1 MSIRAVLC
9 INRRE
14 YRVLRYR
21 QRFARRVSSNGMP
34 ASDLYGGTIDVE
46 FESER
51 DSGMFALMTDE
62 NTPTIEGY
70 LRISPSEED
79 TMVRELKFDE
89 AYLVGYSEQQY
100 DDWGAPVTMCVS
112 ISPIRLDFNRTVC
125 IERRNSSIWREYR
138 AEKPLFK
145 APVHTPPSPLVTSV
159 KGEETALPTHTVKY
173 TVTGYNLA
181 TIGTND
187 RERVKWLVRVD
198 GRDELLS
205 QRGETLELT
214 IKPEWTGKDV
224 TVMPYLRK
232 PNEEVSVKTTVIFE
246 PHIRIIL
253 TNIITGYT
261 IQALKGIDFY
271 TSDPAVIVPTYR
283 VNVVNYDETCKEGI
297 VEFSFDVTRD
307 AWYCIGKKNGKYKI
321 INRAFVPA
329 NWKQNLYGAF
339 WVPSYPRF
347 SKLGAFVLTRF
358 GKKEL
363 PAQPLL
369 TQKCLDGKY
378 IDSPRKDE
386 RIATDV
392 MIHIGG
398 TYEVLGYD
406 HLGGSYGCFGFI
418 PKEDIYKTPEEAGK
432 ASLNDDYDD
441 QTSNSEWIKVTNKI
455 LRLSFSRKKNI
466 KVLIEYRDEKT
477 NYTPQI
483 IYNE

>member
-51 DSGMFALMTDE
+51 DSGIFALMTDE

-181 TIGTND
+181 TIGASD

-198 GRDELLS
+198 GRDEQLS

-232 PNEEVSVKTTVIFE
+232 PNEEVSVKTTVERF
-246 PHIRIIL
+246 PKSIL
-253 TNIITGYT
+253 FARSMKRPGKTLTG
-261 IQALKGIDFY
+261 
-271 TSDPAVIVPTYR
+271 
-283 VNVVNYDETCKEGI
+283 ET
-297 VEFSFDVTRD
+297 
-307 AWYCIGKKNGKYKI
+307 A
-321 INRAFVPA
+321 
-329 NWKQNLYGAF
+329 
-339 WVPSYPRF
+339 
-347 SKLGAFVLTRF
+347 
-358 GKKEL
+358 
-363 PAQPLL
+363 
-369 TQKCLDGKY
+369 
-378 IDSPRKDE
+378 
-386 RIATDV
+386 
-392 MIHIGG
+392 
-398 TYEVLGYD
+398 
-406 HLGGSYGCFGFI
+406 
-418 PKEDIYKTPEEAGK
+418 EDMLCADKTPEEVRRIHRLFGLQLK
-432 ASLNDDYDD
+432 ASDKELFADMYMLAGMGSLSGGGELLTALIGHFKGSSGTPFSNAYMDQKLKEHPSFHTFVYQKDKGVLDNLKKQLKKVLGNIKRVKLLQEGEIRSDRTKFNTLKDKLNGMTLAVDDTSAYEVYVDDYKLTAPNTFSCNLRIIVYDNYGLD
-441 QTSNSEWIKVTNKI
+441 AEDVAKYGTIAGFRAWYVLQHVRGYKPFLTKMTCIIPIKNQT
-455 LRLSFSRKKNI
+455 F
-466 KVLIEYRDEKT
+466 
-477 NYTPQI
+477 
-483 IYNE
+483 

>member
-51 DSGMFALMTDE
+51 DSGVFALMTDE

-181 TIGTND
+181 TIGASD

-198 GRDELLS
+198 GRDEQLS

-232 PNEEVSVKTTVIFE
+232 PNEEVSVKTTVERF
-246 PHIRIIL
+246 PKSIL
-253 TNIITGYT
+253 FARSMKRPGKTLTG
-261 IQALKGIDFY
+261 
-271 TSDPAVIVPTYR
+271 
-283 VNVVNYDETCKEGI
+283 ET
-297 VEFSFDVTRD
+297 
-307 AWYCIGKKNGKYKI
+307 A
-321 INRAFVPA
+321 
-329 NWKQNLYGAF
+329 
-339 WVPSYPRF
+339 
-347 SKLGAFVLTRF
+347 
-358 GKKEL
+358 
-363 PAQPLL
+363 
-369 TQKCLDGKY
+369 
-378 IDSPRKDE
+378 
-386 RIATDV
+386 
-392 MIHIGG
+392 
-398 TYEVLGYD
+398 
-406 HLGGSYGCFGFI
+406 
-418 PKEDIYKTPEEAGK
+418 EDMLCADKTPEEVRRMHRLFGLQLK
-432 ASLNDDYDD
+432 ASDKELFADMYMLASMGSLSGGGELLTALIGHFKGSTGTPFSNAYMDQKLKEHPSFHTFVYQKGEGVLDNLIKQLRKILGNINKIYILQKGEIISDRTKFNTLKDKLNGMTLAVDDTSAYEVYVDDYKLTAPNTFNCNLRIIVYDNYGLD
-441 QTSNSEWIKVTNKI
+441 AADIAKYGTIAGFRAWYVLQHVRGYKPFLTKMTCIIPIKNQT
-455 LRLSFSRKKNI
+455 F
-466 KVLIEYRDEKT
+466 
-477 NYTPQI
+477 
-483 IYNE
+483 

>member
-51 DSGMFALMTDE
+51 DSGIFALMTDE

-159 KGEETALPTHTVKY
+159 KGEEMALPTHTVKY

-181 TIGTND
+181 TIGASD

-232 PNEEVSVKTTVIFE
+232 PNEEVSVKTTVERF
-246 PHIRIIL
+246 PKSIL
-253 TNIITGYT
+253 FARSMKRPGKTLTG
-261 IQALKGIDFY
+261 
-271 TSDPAVIVPTYR
+271 
-283 VNVVNYDETCKEGI
+283 ET
-297 VEFSFDVTRD
+297 
-307 AWYCIGKKNGKYKI
+307 A
-321 INRAFVPA
+321 
-329 NWKQNLYGAF
+329 
-339 WVPSYPRF
+339 
-347 SKLGAFVLTRF
+347 
-358 GKKEL
+358 
-363 PAQPLL
+363 
-369 TQKCLDGKY
+369 
-378 IDSPRKDE
+378 
-386 RIATDV
+386 
-392 MIHIGG
+392 
-398 TYEVLGYD
+398 
-406 HLGGSYGCFGFI
+406 
-418 PKEDIYKTPEEAGK
+418 EDMLCADKTPEEVRRMHRLFGLQLK
-432 ASLNDDYDD
+432 ASDKELFADMYMLASMGSLSGGGELLTALIGHFKDSTGTPFSNAYMNQKLKEHPSFHTFVYQKDKGVLDNLKKQLKKVLGNIKRVKLLQEGEIRSDRTKFNTLKDKLNGMTLAVDDTSAYEVYVDDYKLTAPNTFSCNLRIIVYDNYGLD
-441 QTSNSEWIKVTNKI
+441 AEDVAKYGTIAGFRAWYVLQHVRGYKPFLTKMTCIIPIKNQT
-455 LRLSFSRKKNI
+455 F
-466 KVLIEYRDEKT
+466 
-477 NYTPQI
+477 
-483 IYNE
+483 

>member
-51 DSGMFALMTDE
+51 DSGIFALMTDE

-173 TVTGYNLA
+173 SVTGYNLA
-181 TIGTND
+181 TIGASD

-198 GRDELLS
+198 GRDEQPS

-214 IKPEWTGKDV
+214 IKPEWTGKEI

-232 PNEEVSVKTTVIFE
+232 PNEEVSVKTTVERF
-246 PHIRIIL
+246 PKSIL
-253 TNIITGYT
+253 FARSMKRPGKTLTG
-261 IQALKGIDFY
+261 
-271 TSDPAVIVPTYR
+271 
-283 VNVVNYDETCKEGI
+283 ET
-297 VEFSFDVTRD
+297 
-307 AWYCIGKKNGKYKI
+307 A
-321 INRAFVPA
+321 
-329 NWKQNLYGAF
+329 
-339 WVPSYPRF
+339 
-347 SKLGAFVLTRF
+347 
-358 GKKEL
+358 
-363 PAQPLL
+363 
-369 TQKCLDGKY
+369 
-378 IDSPRKDE
+378 
-386 RIATDV
+386 
-392 MIHIGG
+392 
-398 TYEVLGYD
+398 
-406 HLGGSYGCFGFI
+406 
-418 PKEDIYKTPEEAGK
+418 EDMLCADKTPEEVRRMHRLFGLQLK
-432 ASLNDDYDD
+432 ASDKELFADMYMLAGLGSLSGGGELLTALIGHFKGSTGTPFSNAYMDQKLKEHPSFHTFVYQKGEGVLDNLIKQLRKILGNINKIYILQKGEIISDRTKFNTLKDKLNGMTLAVDDTSAYEVYVDDYKLTAPNTFNCNLRIIVYDNYGLD
-441 QTSNSEWIKVTNKI
+441 AADIAKYGTIAGFRAWYVLQHVRGYKPFLTKMTCIIPIKNQT
-455 LRLSFSRKKNI
+455 F
-466 KVLIEYRDEKT
+466 
-477 NYTPQI
+477 
-483 IYNE
+483 

>member
-34 ASDLYGGTIDVE
+34 ASDLYGGTINVE

-51 DSGMFALMTDE
+51 DSGVFALMTDE

-138 AEKPLFK
+138 VEKPLFK

-181 TIGTND
+181 TIGASD

-198 GRDELLS
+198 GRDEQLS

-232 PNEEVSVKTTVIFE
+232 PNEEVSVKTTVERF
-246 PHIRIIL
+246 PKSIL
-253 TNIITGYT
+253 FARSMKRPGKTLTG
-261 IQALKGIDFY
+261 
-271 TSDPAVIVPTYR
+271 
-283 VNVVNYDETCKEGI
+283 ET
-297 VEFSFDVTRD
+297 
-307 AWYCIGKKNGKYKI
+307 A
-321 INRAFVPA
+321 
-329 NWKQNLYGAF
+329 
-339 WVPSYPRF
+339 
-347 SKLGAFVLTRF
+347 
-358 GKKEL
+358 
-363 PAQPLL
+363 
-369 TQKCLDGKY
+369 
-378 IDSPRKDE
+378 
-386 RIATDV
+386 
-392 MIHIGG
+392 
-398 TYEVLGYD
+398 
-406 HLGGSYGCFGFI
+406 
-418 PKEDIYKTPEEAGK
+418 EDMLCADKTPEEVRRMHRLFGLQLK
-432 ASLNDDYDD
+432 ASDKELFADMYMLASMGSLSGGGELLTALIGHFKDSTGTPFSNAYMDQKLKEHPSFHTFVYQKDKGVLDNLKKQLKKVLGNIKRVKLLQEGEIRSDRTKFNTLKDKLNGMTLAVDDTSAYEVYVDDYKLTAPNTFSCNLRIIVYDNYGLD
-441 QTSNSEWIKVTNKI
+441 AEDVAKYGTIAGFRAWYVLQHVRGYKPFLTKMTCIIPIKNQT
-455 LRLSFSRKKNI
+455 F
-466 KVLIEYRDEKT
+466 
-477 NYTPQI
+477 
-483 IYNE
+483 

>member
-51 DSGMFALMTDE
+51 DSGIFALMTDE

-173 TVTGYNLA
+173 SVTGYNLA
-181 TIGTND
+181 TIGASD

-232 PNEEVSVKTTVIFE
+232 PNEEVSVKTTVERF
-246 PHIRIIL
+246 PKSIL
-253 TNIITGYT
+253 FARSMKRPGKTLTG
-261 IQALKGIDFY
+261 
-271 TSDPAVIVPTYR
+271 
-283 VNVVNYDETCKEGI
+283 ET
-297 VEFSFDVTRD
+297 
-307 AWYCIGKKNGKYKI
+307 A
-321 INRAFVPA
+321 
-329 NWKQNLYGAF
+329 
-339 WVPSYPRF
+339 
-347 SKLGAFVLTRF
+347 
-358 GKKEL
+358 
-363 PAQPLL
+363 
-369 TQKCLDGKY
+369 
-378 IDSPRKDE
+378 
-386 RIATDV
+386 
-392 MIHIGG
+392 
-398 TYEVLGYD
+398 
-406 HLGGSYGCFGFI
+406 
-418 PKEDIYKTPEEAGK
+418 EDMLCADKTPEEVRRMHRLFGLQLK
-432 ASLNDDYDD
+432 ASDKELFADMYMLAGMGSLSGGGELLTALIGHFKDSTGTPFSNAYMDQKLKEHPSFHTFVYQKDKGVLDNLKKQLKKVLGNIKRVKLLQEGEIRSDRTKFNTLKDKLNGMTLAVDDTSAYEVYVDDYKLTAPNTFSCNLRIIVYDNYGLD
-441 QTSNSEWIKVTNKI
+441 AEDVAKYGTIAGFRAWYVLQHVRGYKPFLTKMTCIIPIKNQT
-455 LRLSFSRKKNI
+455 F
-466 KVLIEYRDEKT
+466 
-477 NYTPQI
+477 
-483 IYNE
+483 

>member
-51 DSGMFALMTDE
+51 DSGIFALMTDE

-181 TIGTND
+181 TIGASD

-198 GRDELLS
+198 GRDEQLS

-232 PNEEVSVKTTVIFE
+232 LNEEVSVKTTVERF
-246 PHIRIIL
+246 PKSIL
-253 TNIITGYT
+253 FARSMKRPGKTLTG
-261 IQALKGIDFY
+261 
-271 TSDPAVIVPTYR
+271 
-283 VNVVNYDETCKEGI
+283 ET
-297 VEFSFDVTRD
+297 
-307 AWYCIGKKNGKYKI
+307 A
-321 INRAFVPA
+321 
-329 NWKQNLYGAF
+329 
-339 WVPSYPRF
+339 
-347 SKLGAFVLTRF
+347 
-358 GKKEL
+358 
-363 PAQPLL
+363 
-369 TQKCLDGKY
+369 
-378 IDSPRKDE
+378 
-386 RIATDV
+386 
-392 MIHIGG
+392 
-398 TYEVLGYD
+398 
-406 HLGGSYGCFGFI
+406 
-418 PKEDIYKTPEEAGK
+418 EDMLCADKTPEEVRRIHRLFGLQLK
-432 ASLNDDYDD
+432 ASDKELFADMYMLAGMGSLSGGGELLTALIGHFKGSSGTPFSNAYMDQKLKEHPSFHTFVYQKDKGVLDNLKKQLKKVLGNIKRVKLLQEGEIRSDRTKFNTLKDKLNGMTLAVDDTSAYEVYVDDYKLTAPNTFSCNLRIIVYDNYGLD
-441 QTSNSEWIKVTNKI
+441 AEDVAKYGTIAGFRAWYVLQHVRGYKPFLTKMTCIIPIKNQT
-455 LRLSFSRKKNI
+455 F
-466 KVLIEYRDEKT
+466 
-477 NYTPQI
+477 
-483 IYNE
+483 

>member
-9 INRRE
+9 INKRE

-51 DSGMFALMTDE
+51 DSGIFALMTDE

-100 DDWGAPVTMCVS
+100 DDWSAPVTMCVS

-173 TVTGYNLA
+173 SVTGYNLA
-181 TIGTND
+181 TIGASD

-198 GRDELLS
+198 GRDEQPS

-214 IKPEWTGKDV
+214 IKPEWTGKEI

-232 PNEEVSVKTTVIFE
+232 PNEEVSVKTTVERF
-246 PHIRIIL
+246 PKSIL
-253 TNIITGYT
+253 FARSMKRPGKTLTG
-261 IQALKGIDFY
+261 
-271 TSDPAVIVPTYR
+271 
-283 VNVVNYDETCKEGI
+283 ET
-297 VEFSFDVTRD
+297 
-307 AWYCIGKKNGKYKI
+307 A
-321 INRAFVPA
+321 
-329 NWKQNLYGAF
+329 
-339 WVPSYPRF
+339 
-347 SKLGAFVLTRF
+347 
-358 GKKEL
+358 
-363 PAQPLL
+363 
-369 TQKCLDGKY
+369 
-378 IDSPRKDE
+378 
-386 RIATDV
+386 
-392 MIHIGG
+392 
-398 TYEVLGYD
+398 
-406 HLGGSYGCFGFI
+406 
-418 PKEDIYKTPEEAGK
+418 EDMLCADKTPEEVRRMHRLFGLQLK
-432 ASLNDDYDD
+432 ASDKELFADMYMLAGLGSLSGGGELLTALIGHFKGSTGTPFSNAYMDQKLKEHPSFHTFVYQKGEGVLDNLIKQLRKILGNINKIYILQKGEIISDRTKFNTLKDKLNGMTLAVDDTSAYEVYVDDYKLTAPNTFNCNLRIIVYDNYGLD
-441 QTSNSEWIKVTNKI
+441 AADIAKYGTIAGFRAWYVLQHVRGYKPFLTKMTCIIPIKNQT
-455 LRLSFSRKKNI
+455 F
-466 KVLIEYRDEKT
+466 
-477 NYTPQI
+477 
-483 IYNE
+483 

>member
-51 DSGMFALMTDE
+51 DSGIFALMTDE

-159 KGEETALPTHTVKY
+159 KGEDTALPTHTVKY
-173 TVTGYNLA
+173 SVTGYNLA

-232 PNEEVSVKTTVIFE
+232 PNEEVSVKTTVKDTMHYVVIPQKGSIEKDFSKT
-246 PHIRIIL
+246 PQMNQYRINNRSASEL
-253 TNIITGYT
+253 T
-261 IQALKGIDFY
+261 IQRLKREISFDSSAVREAIRKITDDYNTKYTNGFPDDYYVIIGKLLFVMIKQENRQIKLPKYVHTSIVLELACILVDGDKGFGGGKGAPLFHIYENVVRKNDDTGIDKLLHFLYSAKYAYVGGSTSAKVMGFLKEFFADEMYSWFSDDKGWDNLDMEANKKGI
-271 TSDPAVIVPTYR
+271 
-283 VNVVNYDETCKEGI
+283 
-297 VEFSFDVTRD
+297 EFGRSLP
-307 AWYCIGKKNGKYKI
+307 KK
-321 INRAFVPA
+321 
-329 NWKQNLYGAF
+329 
-339 WVPSYPRF
+339 
-347 SKLGAFVLTRF
+347 
-358 GKKEL
+358 
-363 PAQPLL
+363 
-369 TQKCLDGKY
+369 
-378 IDSPRKDE
+378 
-386 RIATDV
+386 
-392 MIHIGG
+392 
-398 TYEVLGYD
+398 
-406 HLGGSYGCFGFI
+406 
-418 PKEDIYKTPEEAGK
+418 
-432 ASLNDDYDD
+432 
-441 QTSNSEWIKVTNKI
+441 
-455 LRLSFSRKKNI
+455 
-466 KVLIEYRDEKT
+466 
-477 NYTPQI
+477 
-483 IYNE
+483 

>member
-51 DSGMFALMTDE
+51 DSGIFALMTDE

-145 APVHTPPSPLVTSV
+145 APVHTPPSLLVTSV

-173 TVTGYNLA
+173 SVTGYNLA
-181 TIGTND
+181 TIGASD

-232 PNEEVSVKTTVIFE
+232 PNEEVSVKTTVERF
-246 PHIRIIL
+246 PKSIL
-253 TNIITGYT
+253 FARSMKRPGKTLTG
-261 IQALKGIDFY
+261 
-271 TSDPAVIVPTYR
+271 
-283 VNVVNYDETCKEGI
+283 ET
-297 VEFSFDVTRD
+297 
-307 AWYCIGKKNGKYKI
+307 A
-321 INRAFVPA
+321 
-329 NWKQNLYGAF
+329 
-339 WVPSYPRF
+339 
-347 SKLGAFVLTRF
+347 
-358 GKKEL
+358 
-363 PAQPLL
+363 
-369 TQKCLDGKY
+369 
-378 IDSPRKDE
+378 
-386 RIATDV
+386 
-392 MIHIGG
+392 
-398 TYEVLGYD
+398 
-406 HLGGSYGCFGFI
+406 
-418 PKEDIYKTPEEAGK
+418 EDMLCADKTPEEVRRMHRLFGLQLK
-432 ASLNDDYDD
+432 ASDKELFADMYMLAGMGSLSGGGELLTALIGHFKDSTGTPFSNAYMDQKLKEHPSFHTFVYQKDKGVLDNLKKQLKKVLGNIKRVKLLQEGEIRSDRTKFNTLKDKLNGMTLAVDDTSAYEVYVDDYKLTAPNTFSCNLRIIVYDNYGLD
-441 QTSNSEWIKVTNKI
+441 AEDVAKYGTIAGFRAWYVLQHVRGYKPFLTKMTCIIPIKNQT
-455 LRLSFSRKKNI
+455 F
-466 KVLIEYRDEKT
+466 
-477 NYTPQI
+477 
-483 IYNE
+483 

>member
-51 DSGMFALMTDE
+51 DSGIFALMTDE

-159 KGEETALPTHTVKY
+159 KGEDTALPTHTVKY
-173 TVTGYNLA
+173 SVTGYNLA
-181 TIGTND
+181 TIGASD

-232 PNEEVSVKTTVIFE
+232 PNEEVSVKTTVERF
-246 PHIRIIL
+246 PKSIL
-253 TNIITGYT
+253 FARSMKRPGKTLTG
-261 IQALKGIDFY
+261 
-271 TSDPAVIVPTYR
+271 
-283 VNVVNYDETCKEGI
+283 ET
-297 VEFSFDVTRD
+297 
-307 AWYCIGKKNGKYKI
+307 A
-321 INRAFVPA
+321 
-329 NWKQNLYGAF
+329 
-339 WVPSYPRF
+339 
-347 SKLGAFVLTRF
+347 
-358 GKKEL
+358 
-363 PAQPLL
+363 
-369 TQKCLDGKY
+369 
-378 IDSPRKDE
+378 
-386 RIATDV
+386 
-392 MIHIGG
+392 
-398 TYEVLGYD
+398 
-406 HLGGSYGCFGFI
+406 
-418 PKEDIYKTPEEAGK
+418 EDMLCADKTPEEVRRMHRLFGLQLK
-432 ASLNDDYDD
+432 ASDKELFADMYMLAGMGSLSGGGELLTALIGHFKGSTGTPFSNAYMDQKLKEHPSFHTFVYQKDKGVLDNLKKQLKKVLGNIKRVKLLQEGEIRSDRTKFNTLKDKLNGMTLAVDDTSAYEVYVDDYKLTAPNTFNCNLRIIVYDNYGLD
-441 QTSNSEWIKVTNKI
+441 AADIAKYGTIAGFRAWYVLQHVRGYKPFLTKMTCIIPIKNQT
-455 LRLSFSRKKNI
+455 F
-466 KVLIEYRDEKT
+466 
-477 NYTPQI
+477 
-483 IYNE
+483 

>member
-34 ASDLYGGTIDVE
+34 ASDLYGGTINVE

-51 DSGMFALMTDE
+51 DSGIFALMTDE

-181 TIGTND
+181 TIGASD

-198 GRDELLS
+198 GRDEQLS

-232 PNEEVSVKTTVIFE
+232 PNEEVSVKTTVERF
-246 PHIRIIL
+246 PKSIL
-253 TNIITGYT
+253 FARSMKRPGKTLTG
-261 IQALKGIDFY
+261 
-271 TSDPAVIVPTYR
+271 
-283 VNVVNYDETCKEGI
+283 ET
-297 VEFSFDVTRD
+297 
-307 AWYCIGKKNGKYKI
+307 A
-321 INRAFVPA
+321 
-329 NWKQNLYGAF
+329 
-339 WVPSYPRF
+339 
-347 SKLGAFVLTRF
+347 
-358 GKKEL
+358 
-363 PAQPLL
+363 
-369 TQKCLDGKY
+369 
-378 IDSPRKDE
+378 
-386 RIATDV
+386 
-392 MIHIGG
+392 
-398 TYEVLGYD
+398 
-406 HLGGSYGCFGFI
+406 
-418 PKEDIYKTPEEAGK
+418 EDMLCADKTPEEVRRMHRLFGLQLK
-432 ASLNDDYDD
+432 ASDKELFADMYMLAGLGSLSGGGELLTALIGHFKGSTGTPFSNAYMDQKLKEHPSFHTFVYQKGEGVLDNLIKQLRKILGNINKIYILQKGEIISDRTKFNTLKDKLNGMTLAVDDTSAYEVYVDDYKLTAPNTFNCNLRIIVYDNYGLD
-441 QTSNSEWIKVTNKI
+441 AADIAKYGTIAGFRAWYVLQHVRGYKPFLTKMTCIIPIKNQT
-455 LRLSFSRKKNI
+455 F
-466 KVLIEYRDEKT
+466 
-477 NYTPQI
+477 
-483 IYNE
+483 

>member
-51 DSGMFALMTDE
+51 DSGIFALMTDE

-181 TIGTND
+181 TIGASD

-198 GRDELLS
+198 GRDEQLS

-232 PNEEVSVKTTVIFE
+232 PNEEVSVKTTVERF
-246 PHIRIIL
+246 PKSIL
-253 TNIITGYT
+253 FARSMKRPGKTLTG
-261 IQALKGIDFY
+261 
-271 TSDPAVIVPTYR
+271 
-283 VNVVNYDETCKEGI
+283 ET
-297 VEFSFDVTRD
+297 
-307 AWYCIGKKNGKYKI
+307 A
-321 INRAFVPA
+321 
-329 NWKQNLYGAF
+329 
-339 WVPSYPRF
+339 
-347 SKLGAFVLTRF
+347 
-358 GKKEL
+358 
-363 PAQPLL
+363 
-369 TQKCLDGKY
+369 
-378 IDSPRKDE
+378 
-386 RIATDV
+386 
-392 MIHIGG
+392 
-398 TYEVLGYD
+398 
-406 HLGGSYGCFGFI
+406 
-418 PKEDIYKTPEEAGK
+418 EDMLCADKTPEEVRRMHRLFGLQLK
-432 ASLNDDYDD
+432 ASDKELFADMYMLAGLGSLSGGGELLTALIGHFKGSTGTPFSNAYMDQKLKEHPSFHTFVYQKGEGVLDNLIKQLRKILGNINKIYILQKGEIISDRTKFNTLKDKLNGMTLAVDDTSAYEVYVDDYKLTAPNTFSCNLRIIVYDNYGLD
-441 QTSNSEWIKVTNKI
+441 AEDVAKYGTIAGFRAWYVLQHVRGYKPFLTKMTCIIPIKNQT
-455 LRLSFSRKKNI
+455 F
-466 KVLIEYRDEKT
+466 
-477 NYTPQI
+477 
-483 IYNE
+483 

>member
-51 DSGMFALMTDE
+51 DSGVFALMTDE

-125 IERRNSSIWREYR
+125 IERRNSSIWQEYR
-138 AEKPLFK
+138 VEKPLFK

-181 TIGTND
+181 TIGASD

-198 GRDELLS
+198 GRDEQLS

-232 PNEEVSVKTTVIFE
+232 PNEEVSVKTTVERF
-246 PHIRIIL
+246 PKSIL
-253 TNIITGYT
+253 FARSMKRPGKTLTG
-261 IQALKGIDFY
+261 
-271 TSDPAVIVPTYR
+271 
-283 VNVVNYDETCKEGI
+283 ET
-297 VEFSFDVTRD
+297 
-307 AWYCIGKKNGKYKI
+307 A
-321 INRAFVPA
+321 
-329 NWKQNLYGAF
+329 
-339 WVPSYPRF
+339 
-347 SKLGAFVLTRF
+347 
-358 GKKEL
+358 
-363 PAQPLL
+363 
-369 TQKCLDGKY
+369 
-378 IDSPRKDE
+378 
-386 RIATDV
+386 
-392 MIHIGG
+392 
-398 TYEVLGYD
+398 
-406 HLGGSYGCFGFI
+406 
-418 PKEDIYKTPEEAGK
+418 EDMLCADKTPEEVRRMHRLFGLQLK
-432 ASLNDDYDD
+432 ASDKELFADMYMLAGMGSLSGGGELLTALIGHFKDSTGTPFSNAYMDQKLKEHPSFHTFVYQKDKGVLDNLKKQLKKVLGNIKRVKLLQEGEIRSDRTKFNTLKDKLNGMTLAVDDTSAYEVYVDDYKLTAPNTFSCNLRIIVYDNYGLD
-441 QTSNSEWIKVTNKI
+441 AEDVAKYGTIAGFRAWYVLQHVRGYKPFLTKMTCIIPIKNQT
-455 LRLSFSRKKNI
+455 F
-466 KVLIEYRDEKT
+466 
-477 NYTPQI
+477 
-483 IYNE
+483 

>member
-51 DSGMFALMTDE
+51 DSGIFALMTDE

-70 LRISPSEED
+70 LHISPSEED

-173 TVTGYNLA
+173 SVTGYNLA
-181 TIGTND
+181 IIGASD

-232 PNEEVSVKTTVIFE
+232 PNEEVSVKTTVERF
-246 PHIRIIL
+246 PKSIL
-253 TNIITGYT
+253 FARSMKRPGKTLTG
-261 IQALKGIDFY
+261 
-271 TSDPAVIVPTYR
+271 
-283 VNVVNYDETCKEGI
+283 ET
-297 VEFSFDVTRD
+297 
-307 AWYCIGKKNGKYKI
+307 A
-321 INRAFVPA
+321 
-329 NWKQNLYGAF
+329 
-339 WVPSYPRF
+339 
-347 SKLGAFVLTRF
+347 
-358 GKKEL
+358 
-363 PAQPLL
+363 
-369 TQKCLDGKY
+369 
-378 IDSPRKDE
+378 
-386 RIATDV
+386 
-392 MIHIGG
+392 
-398 TYEVLGYD
+398 
-406 HLGGSYGCFGFI
+406 
-418 PKEDIYKTPEEAGK
+418 EDMLCADKTPEEVRRMHRLFGLQLK
-432 ASLNDDYDD
+432 ASDKELFADMYMLASMGSLSGGGELLTALIGHFKDSTGTPFSNAYMDQKLKEHPSFHTFVYQKDKGVLDNLKKQLKKVLGNIKRVKLLQEGEIRSDRTKFNTLKDKLNGMTLAVDDTSAYEVYVDDYKLTAPNTFSCNLRIIVYDNYGLD
-441 QTSNSEWIKVTNKI
+441 AEDVAKYGTIAGFRAWYVLQHVRGYKPFLTKMTCIIPIKNQT
-455 LRLSFSRKKNI
+455 F
-466 KVLIEYRDEKT
+466 
-477 NYTPQI
+477 
-483 IYNE
+483 

>member
-51 DSGMFALMTDE
+51 DSGIFALMTDE

-70 LRISPSEED
+70 LHISPSEED

-173 TVTGYNLA
+173 SVTGYNLA
-181 TIGTND
+181 TIGASD

-232 PNEEVSVKTTVIFE
+232 PNEEVSVKTTVERF
-246 PHIRIIL
+246 PKSIL
-253 TNIITGYT
+253 FARSMKRPGKTLTG
-261 IQALKGIDFY
+261 
-271 TSDPAVIVPTYR
+271 
-283 VNVVNYDETCKEGI
+283 ET
-297 VEFSFDVTRD
+297 
-307 AWYCIGKKNGKYKI
+307 A
-321 INRAFVPA
+321 
-329 NWKQNLYGAF
+329 
-339 WVPSYPRF
+339 
-347 SKLGAFVLTRF
+347 
-358 GKKEL
+358 
-363 PAQPLL
+363 
-369 TQKCLDGKY
+369 
-378 IDSPRKDE
+378 
-386 RIATDV
+386 
-392 MIHIGG
+392 
-398 TYEVLGYD
+398 
-406 HLGGSYGCFGFI
+406 
-418 PKEDIYKTPEEAGK
+418 EDMLCADKTPEEVRRMHRLFGLQLK
-432 ASLNDDYDD
+432 ASDKELFADMYMLASMGSLSGGGELLTALIGHFKDSTGTPFSNAYMDQKLKEHPSFHTFVYQKDKGVLDNLKKQLKKVLGNIKRVKLLQEGEIRSDRTKFNTLKDKLNGMTLAVDDTSAYEVYVDDYKLTAPNTFSCNLRIIVYDNYGLD
-441 QTSNSEWIKVTNKI
+441 AEDVAKYGTIAGFRAWYVLQHVRGYKPFLTKMTCIIPIKNQT
-455 LRLSFSRKKNI
+455 F
-466 KVLIEYRDEKT
+466 
-477 NYTPQI
+477 
-483 IYNE
+483 

>member
-51 DSGMFALMTDE
+51 DSGVFALMTDE

-173 TVTGYNLA
+173 SVTGYNLA
-181 TIGTND
+181 TIGASD

-198 GRDELLS
+198 GRDEQPS

-214 IKPEWTGKDV
+214 IKPEWTGKEI

-232 PNEEVSVKTTVIFE
+232 PNEEVSVKTTVERF
-246 PHIRIIL
+246 PKSIL
-253 TNIITGYT
+253 FARSMKRPGKTLTG
-261 IQALKGIDFY
+261 
-271 TSDPAVIVPTYR
+271 
-283 VNVVNYDETCKEGI
+283 ET
-297 VEFSFDVTRD
+297 
-307 AWYCIGKKNGKYKI
+307 A
-321 INRAFVPA
+321 
-329 NWKQNLYGAF
+329 
-339 WVPSYPRF
+339 
-347 SKLGAFVLTRF
+347 
-358 GKKEL
+358 
-363 PAQPLL
+363 
-369 TQKCLDGKY
+369 
-378 IDSPRKDE
+378 
-386 RIATDV
+386 
-392 MIHIGG
+392 
-398 TYEVLGYD
+398 
-406 HLGGSYGCFGFI
+406 
-418 PKEDIYKTPEEAGK
+418 EDMLCADKTPEEVRRMHRLFGLQLK
-432 ASLNDDYDD
+432 ASDKELFADMHMLAGIGSLSGGGELLTALIGHFKGSTGTPFSNAYMDQKLKEHPSFHTFVYQKDKGVLDNLKDRLKKVLGNIKRIQLLQKNEIISDRTKFNTLKDKLNGMTLAVDDTSAYEVYVDDYKLTAPNTFSCNLRIIVYDNYGLD
-441 QTSNSEWIKVTNKI
+441 AEDVAKYGTMAGFRAWYVLQHVRGYKPFLTKMTCIIPIK
-455 LRLSFSRKKNI
+455 
-466 KVLIEYRDEKT
+466 
-477 NYTPQI
+477 
-483 IYNE
+483 NETF

>member
-51 DSGMFALMTDE
+51 DSGVFALMTDE

-70 LRISPSEED
+70 LHISPSEED

-181 TIGTND
+181 TIGASD

-198 GRDELLS
+198 GRDEQLS

-232 PNEEVSVKTTVIFE
+232 PNEEVSVKTTVERF
-246 PHIRIIL
+246 PKSIL
-253 TNIITGYT
+253 FARSMKRPGKTLTG
-261 IQALKGIDFY
+261 
-271 TSDPAVIVPTYR
+271 
-283 VNVVNYDETCKEGI
+283 ET
-297 VEFSFDVTRD
+297 
-307 AWYCIGKKNGKYKI
+307 A
-321 INRAFVPA
+321 
-329 NWKQNLYGAF
+329 
-339 WVPSYPRF
+339 
-347 SKLGAFVLTRF
+347 
-358 GKKEL
+358 
-363 PAQPLL
+363 
-369 TQKCLDGKY
+369 
-378 IDSPRKDE
+378 
-386 RIATDV
+386 
-392 MIHIGG
+392 
-398 TYEVLGYD
+398 
-406 HLGGSYGCFGFI
+406 
-418 PKEDIYKTPEEAGK
+418 EDMLCADKTPEEVRRMHRLFGLQLK
-432 ASLNDDYDD
+432 ASDKELFADMYMLAGLGSLSGGGELLTALIGHFKGSTGTPFSNAYMDQKLKEHPSFHTFVYQKGEGVLDNLIKQLRKILGNINKIYILQKGEIISDRTKFNTLKDKLNGMTLAVDDTSAYEVYVDDYKLTAPNTFNCNLRIIVYDNYGLD
-441 QTSNSEWIKVTNKI
+441 AADIAKYGTIAGFRAWYVLQHVRGYKPFLTKMTCIIPIKNQT
-455 LRLSFSRKKNI
+455 F
-466 KVLIEYRDEKT
+466 
-477 NYTPQI
+477 
-483 IYNE
+483 

>member
-21 QRFARRVSSNGMP
+21 QWFARRVSSNGMP

-51 DSGMFALMTDE
+51 DSGIFALMTDE

-173 TVTGYNLA
+173 SVTGYNLA
-181 TIGTND
+181 TIGAND

-198 GRDELLS
+198 GRDEQPS
-205 QRGETLELT
+205 QRGETLELM

-232 PNEEVSVKTTVIFE
+232 PNEEVSVKTTVERFPKSILFARSMKRPGKTLTGE
-246 PHIRIIL
+246 TAEDMLCADKMPEEVRRMHRLFGLQLKASDRELFADMYMLAGMGSLSGGGELLRALIGHFKGSSGTPFSNAYMDQKLKEHPSFHTFVRQKEKGVLDNLRKHIGNVSGDINRVQSPFVGQISSERTKFNTLKDKLNGMTLAVDDTSAYEVYVDDYKLTAPNTFSCNLRIIVYDNYGL
-253 TNIITGYT
+253 DAADIAKYGT
-261 IQALKGIDFY
+261 IAGF
-271 TSDPAVIVPTYR
+271 R
-283 VNVVNYDETCKEGI
+283 
-297 VEFSFDVTRD
+297 
-307 AWYCIGKKNGKYKI
+307 AWYVLQHVRGYKPFLTKMTCIIPIKNET
-321 INRAFVPA
+321 F
-329 NWKQNLYGAF
+329 
-339 WVPSYPRF
+339 
-347 SKLGAFVLTRF
+347 
-358 GKKEL
+358 
-363 PAQPLL
+363 
-369 TQKCLDGKY
+369 
-378 IDSPRKDE
+378 
-386 RIATDV
+386 
-392 MIHIGG
+392 
-398 TYEVLGYD
+398 
-406 HLGGSYGCFGFI
+406 
-418 PKEDIYKTPEEAGK
+418 
-432 ASLNDDYDD
+432 
-441 QTSNSEWIKVTNKI
+441 
-455 LRLSFSRKKNI
+455 
-466 KVLIEYRDEKT
+466 
-477 NYTPQI
+477 
-483 IYNE
+483 

>member
-21 QRFARRVSSNGMP
+21 QWFARRVSSNGMP

-51 DSGMFALMTDE
+51 DSGVFALMTDE

-173 TVTGYNLA
+173 SVTGYNLA
-181 TIGTND
+181 TIGAND

-198 GRDELLS
+198 GRDEQPS

-232 PNEEVSVKTTVIFE
+232 PNEEVSVKTTVERF
-246 PHIRIIL
+246 PKSIL
-253 TNIITGYT
+253 FARSMKRPGKTLTG
-261 IQALKGIDFY
+261 
-271 TSDPAVIVPTYR
+271 
-283 VNVVNYDETCKEGI
+283 ET
-297 VEFSFDVTRD
+297 
-307 AWYCIGKKNGKYKI
+307 A
-321 INRAFVPA
+321 
-329 NWKQNLYGAF
+329 
-339 WVPSYPRF
+339 
-347 SKLGAFVLTRF
+347 
-358 GKKEL
+358 
-363 PAQPLL
+363 
-369 TQKCLDGKY
+369 
-378 IDSPRKDE
+378 
-386 RIATDV
+386 
-392 MIHIGG
+392 
-398 TYEVLGYD
+398 
-406 HLGGSYGCFGFI
+406 
-418 PKEDIYKTPEEAGK
+418 EDMLCADKTPEEVRRMHRLFGLQLK
-432 ASLNDDYDD
+432 ASDKELFADMHMLAGMGSLSGGGELLTALIGHFKDSTGTPFSNAYMDQKLKEHPSFHTFVYQEKGVFFNLNDQLKDA
-441 QTSNSEWIKVTNKI
+441 SGNINKI
-455 LRLSFSRKKNI
+455 QMPLIGKISSDRTKFNTLKDKLNGMTLAVDDTSAYEVYVDDYKLTAPNTFSCNLRIIVYDNYGLDAADIVKYGTIAGFRAWY
-466 KVLIEYRDEKT
+466 VLQHVRGYKPFLTKMTCIIPIRNKT
-477 NYTPQI
+477 F
-483 IYNE
+483 

>member
-51 DSGMFALMTDE
+51 DSGIFALMTDE

-181 TIGTND
+181 TIGASD

-232 PNEEVSVKTTVIFE
+232 PNEEVSVKTTVERF
-246 PHIRIIL
+246 PKSIL
-253 TNIITGYT
+253 FARSMKRPGKTLTG
-261 IQALKGIDFY
+261 
-271 TSDPAVIVPTYR
+271 
-283 VNVVNYDETCKEGI
+283 ET
-297 VEFSFDVTRD
+297 
-307 AWYCIGKKNGKYKI
+307 A
-321 INRAFVPA
+321 
-329 NWKQNLYGAF
+329 
-339 WVPSYPRF
+339 
-347 SKLGAFVLTRF
+347 
-358 GKKEL
+358 
-363 PAQPLL
+363 
-369 TQKCLDGKY
+369 
-378 IDSPRKDE
+378 
-386 RIATDV
+386 
-392 MIHIGG
+392 
-398 TYEVLGYD
+398 
-406 HLGGSYGCFGFI
+406 
-418 PKEDIYKTPEEAGK
+418 EDMLCADKTPEEVRRMHRLFGLQLK
-432 ASLNDDYDD
+432 ASDKELFADMYMLAGMGSLSGGGELLTALIGHFKGSTGTPFSNAYMDQKLKEHPSFHTFVYQKGEGVLDNLIKQLRKILGNINKIYILQKGEIISDRTKFNTLKDKLNGMTLAVDDTSAYEVYVDDYKLTAPNTFNCNLRIIVYDNYGLD
-441 QTSNSEWIKVTNKI
+441 AADIAKYGTIAGFRAWYVLQHVRGYKPFLTKMTCIIPIKNQT
-455 LRLSFSRKKNI
+455 F
-466 KVLIEYRDEKT
+466 
-477 NYTPQI
+477 
-483 IYNE
+483 

>member
-51 DSGMFALMTDE
+51 NSGIFALMTDE

-181 TIGTND
+181 TIGASD

-198 GRDELLS
+198 GRDEQLS

-232 PNEEVSVKTTVIFE
+232 PNEEVSVKTTVERF
-246 PHIRIIL
+246 PKSIL
-253 TNIITGYT
+253 FARSMKRPGKTLTG
-261 IQALKGIDFY
+261 
-271 TSDPAVIVPTYR
+271 
-283 VNVVNYDETCKEGI
+283 ET
-297 VEFSFDVTRD
+297 
-307 AWYCIGKKNGKYKI
+307 A
-321 INRAFVPA
+321 
-329 NWKQNLYGAF
+329 
-339 WVPSYPRF
+339 
-347 SKLGAFVLTRF
+347 
-358 GKKEL
+358 
-363 PAQPLL
+363 
-369 TQKCLDGKY
+369 
-378 IDSPRKDE
+378 
-386 RIATDV
+386 
-392 MIHIGG
+392 
-398 TYEVLGYD
+398 
-406 HLGGSYGCFGFI
+406 
-418 PKEDIYKTPEEAGK
+418 EDMLCADKTPEEVRRIHRLFGLQLK
-432 ASLNDDYDD
+432 ASDKELFADMYMLAGMGSLSGGRELLTALIGHFKGSSGTPFSNAYMDQKLKEHPSFHTFVYQKDKGVLDNLKKQLKKVLGNIKRVKLLQEGEIRSDRTKFNTLKDKLNGMTLAVDDTSAYEVYVDDYKLTAPNTFSCNLRIIVYDNYGLD
-441 QTSNSEWIKVTNKI
+441 AEDVAKYGTIAGFRAWYVLQHVRGYKPFLTKMTCIIPIKNQT
-455 LRLSFSRKKNI
+455 F
-466 KVLIEYRDEKT
+466 
-477 NYTPQI
+477 
-483 IYNE
+483 

>member
-51 DSGMFALMTDE
+51 DSGVFALMTDE

-173 TVTGYNLA
+173 SVTGYNLA
-181 TIGTND
+181 TIGASD

-232 PNEEVSVKTTVIFE
+232 PNEEVSVKTTVERF
-246 PHIRIIL
+246 PKSIL
-253 TNIITGYT
+253 FARSMKRPGKTLTG
-261 IQALKGIDFY
+261 
-271 TSDPAVIVPTYR
+271 
-283 VNVVNYDETCKEGI
+283 ET
-297 VEFSFDVTRD
+297 
-307 AWYCIGKKNGKYKI
+307 A
-321 INRAFVPA
+321 
-329 NWKQNLYGAF
+329 
-339 WVPSYPRF
+339 
-347 SKLGAFVLTRF
+347 
-358 GKKEL
+358 
-363 PAQPLL
+363 
-369 TQKCLDGKY
+369 
-378 IDSPRKDE
+378 
-386 RIATDV
+386 
-392 MIHIGG
+392 
-398 TYEVLGYD
+398 
-406 HLGGSYGCFGFI
+406 
-418 PKEDIYKTPEEAGK
+418 EDMLCADKTPEEVRRMHRLFGLQLK
-432 ASLNDDYDD
+432 ASDKELFADMYMLASMGSLSGGGELLTALIGHFKDSTGTPFSNAYMDQKLKEHPSFHTFVYQKDKGVLDNLKKQLKKVLGNIKRVKLLQECEIRSDRTKFNTLKDKLNGMTLAVDDTSAYEVYVDDYKLTAPNTFSCNLRIIVYDNYGLD
-441 QTSNSEWIKVTNKI
+441 AEDVAKYGTIAGFRAWYVLQHVRGYKPFLTKMTCIIPIKNQT
-455 LRLSFSRKKNI
+455 F
-466 KVLIEYRDEKT
+466 
-477 NYTPQI
+477 
-483 IYNE
+483 

>member
-51 DSGMFALMTDE
+51 DSGIFALMTDE

-138 AEKPLFK
+138 VEKPLFK

-181 TIGTND
+181 TIGASD

-198 GRDELLS
+198 GRDEQLS

-232 PNEEVSVKTTVIFE
+232 PNEEVSVKTTVERF
-246 PHIRIIL
+246 PKSIL
-253 TNIITGYT
+253 FARSMKRPGKTLTG
-261 IQALKGIDFY
+261 
-271 TSDPAVIVPTYR
+271 
-283 VNVVNYDETCKEGI
+283 ET
-297 VEFSFDVTRD
+297 
-307 AWYCIGKKNGKYKI
+307 A
-321 INRAFVPA
+321 
-329 NWKQNLYGAF
+329 
-339 WVPSYPRF
+339 
-347 SKLGAFVLTRF
+347 
-358 GKKEL
+358 
-363 PAQPLL
+363 
-369 TQKCLDGKY
+369 
-378 IDSPRKDE
+378 
-386 RIATDV
+386 
-392 MIHIGG
+392 
-398 TYEVLGYD
+398 
-406 HLGGSYGCFGFI
+406 
-418 PKEDIYKTPEEAGK
+418 EDMLCADKTPEEVRRMHRLFGLQLK
-432 ASLNDDYDD
+432 ASDKELFADMYMLAGLGSLSGGGELLTALIGHFKGSTGTPFSNAYMDQKLKEHPSFHTFVYQKGEGVLDNLIKQLRKILGNINKIYILQKGEIISDRTKFNTLKDKLNGMTLAVDDTSAYEVYVDDYKLTAPNTFNCNLRIIVYDNYGLD
-441 QTSNSEWIKVTNKI
+441 AADIAKYGTIAGFRAWYVLQHVRGYKPFLTKMTCIIPIKNQT
-455 LRLSFSRKKNI
+455 F
-466 KVLIEYRDEKT
+466 
-477 NYTPQI
+477 
-483 IYNE
+483 

>member
-51 DSGMFALMTDE
+51 DSGIFALMTDE

-181 TIGTND
+181 TIGASD

-198 GRDELLS
+198 GRDEQLS

-232 PNEEVSVKTTVIFE
+232 PNEEVSVKTTVERF
-246 PHIRIIL
+246 PKSIL
-253 TNIITGYT
+253 FARSMKRPGKTLTG
-261 IQALKGIDFY
+261 
-271 TSDPAVIVPTYR
+271 
-283 VNVVNYDETCKEGI
+283 ET
-297 VEFSFDVTRD
+297 
-307 AWYCIGKKNGKYKI
+307 A
-321 INRAFVPA
+321 
-329 NWKQNLYGAF
+329 
-339 WVPSYPRF
+339 
-347 SKLGAFVLTRF
+347 
-358 GKKEL
+358 
-363 PAQPLL
+363 
-369 TQKCLDGKY
+369 
-378 IDSPRKDE
+378 
-386 RIATDV
+386 
-392 MIHIGG
+392 
-398 TYEVLGYD
+398 
-406 HLGGSYGCFGFI
+406 
-418 PKEDIYKTPEEAGK
+418 EDMLCADKTPEEVRRMHRLFGLQLK
-432 ASLNDDYDD
+432 ASDKELFADMYMLAGLGSLSGGGELLTALIGHFKGSTGTPFSNAYMDQKLKEHPSFHTFVYQKGEGVLDNLIKQLRKILGNINKIYILQKGEIISDRTKFNTFKDKLNGMTLAVDDTSAYEVYVDDYKLTAPNTFNCNLRIIVYDNYGLD
-441 QTSNSEWIKVTNKI
+441 AADIAKYGTIAGFRAWYVLQHVRGYKPFLTKMTCIIPIKNQT
-455 LRLSFSRKKNI
+455 F
-466 KVLIEYRDEKT
+466 
-477 NYTPQI
+477 
-483 IYNE
+483 

>member
-51 DSGMFALMTDE
+51 DSGIFALMTDE

-181 TIGTND
+181 TIGASD

-198 GRDELLS
+198 GRDEQLS

-232 PNEEVSVKTTVIFE
+232 PNEEVSVKTTVERF
-246 PHIRIIL
+246 PKSIL
-253 TNIITGYT
+253 FARSMKRPGKTLTG
-261 IQALKGIDFY
+261 
-271 TSDPAVIVPTYR
+271 
-283 VNVVNYDETCKEGI
+283 ET
-297 VEFSFDVTRD
+297 
-307 AWYCIGKKNGKYKI
+307 A
-321 INRAFVPA
+321 
-329 NWKQNLYGAF
+329 
-339 WVPSYPRF
+339 
-347 SKLGAFVLTRF
+347 
-358 GKKEL
+358 
-363 PAQPLL
+363 
-369 TQKCLDGKY
+369 
-378 IDSPRKDE
+378 
-386 RIATDV
+386 
-392 MIHIGG
+392 
-398 TYEVLGYD
+398 
-406 HLGGSYGCFGFI
+406 
-418 PKEDIYKTPEEAGK
+418 EDMLCADKTPEEVRRMHRLFGLQLK
-432 ASLNDDYDD
+432 ASDKELFADMYMLASMGSLSGGGELLTALIGHFKDSTGTPFSNAYMDQKLKEHPSFHTFVYQKDKGVLDNLKKQLKKVLGNIKRVKLLQEGEIRSDRTKFNTLKDKLNGMTLAVDDTSAYEVYVDDYKLTAPNTFSCNLRIIVYDNYGLD
-441 QTSNSEWIKVTNKI
+441 AEDVAKYGTIAGFRAWYVLQHVRGYKPFLTKMTCIIPIKNQT
-455 LRLSFSRKKNI
+455 F
-466 KVLIEYRDEKT
+466 
-477 NYTPQI
+477 
-483 IYNE
+483 